1 MKRESIMAKGTGY
14 KVLCAAVAGGDADAL
29 RQAAAADP
37 EAARHWKP
45 VMDAAF
51 AGRADMIAALLDA
64 GANPN
69 VIAGTPGRHT
79 PLVRALQPHAS
90 IPKHAGHDA
99 AVDLLLARGADSD
112 LAAGPHGMPP
122 LAYAAM
128 GGFEGFATK
137 LVTAGATVDIHGAA
151 MLYDLDALRR
161 EIARAGANHSDGR
174 GRTALHYLAWSGMWK
189 LPHIGSARALAC
201 LDALL
206 AAGADVNLHE
216 AMAEGDEVFEATA
229 LWRAAA
235 WQEHTTLVRALL
247 RAGADPASS
256 VFGSAF
262 AGNEEILA
270 VLDASGADWNR
281 RLNGRTPLL
290 DLMHFRKPGAVP
302 WLLRHGADPGERDRQ
317 GRTALHLGAQQGV
330 KVDYLEALIAHGAD
344 PSARDDAGHTALDLA
359 RRKRRGRTVAWLE
372 SL

>member
-1 MKRESIMAKGTGY
+1 MAKRTGY
-14 KVLCAAVAGGDADAL
+14 KALCAAVADGDADAL
-29 RQAAAADP
+29 WKAAAADP
-37 EAARHWKP
+37 EAARYWKP

-69 VIAGTPGRHT
+69 AIAGTTGRHT

-90 IPKHAGHDA
+90 IPKHAGHDE
-99 AVDLLLARGADSD
+99 AVDVLLARGADPD

-137 LVTAGATVDIHGAA
+137 LLAAGAMVDIHGAA
-151 MLYDLDALRR
+151 MLYDLDAVRR
-161 EIARAGANHSDGR
+161 EIPRVGVDRADGR

-206 AAGADVNLHE
+206 AAGANVNLHE
-216 AMAEGDEVFEATA
+216 AIAEGDEVFEATA

-235 WQEHTTLVRALL
+235 WQEHTPLVRALL
-247 RAGADPASS
+247 EAGADPASS
-256 VFGSAF
+256 VFGAAF

-270 VLDASGADWNR
+270 ALDAFGADWNR
-281 RLNGRTPLL
+281 KLNGRTPLL

-302 WLLRHGADPGERDRQ
+302 WLLRHGADPDATDRE

-330 KVDYLEALIAHGAD
+330 RVDYLEALTAHGAD
-344 PSARDDAGHTALDLA
+344 PAARDDAGHTALDLA
-359 RRKRRGRTVAWLE
+359 RRKQRGRTVAWLE